1 MSFLAS
7 PAPPSASAGGPPSA
21 PRSHA
26 GGAAGGYEPP
36 APYVI
41 SSPAGRLLC
50 VADVRGNLAHLN
62 DLAARHN
69 AHAILHTGDFGF
81 YEAESIARVA
91 DR

>member
-7 PAPPSASAGGPPSA
+7 PAPPSASAGAAPSA

-26 GGAAGGYEPP
+26 GAASTYEPP